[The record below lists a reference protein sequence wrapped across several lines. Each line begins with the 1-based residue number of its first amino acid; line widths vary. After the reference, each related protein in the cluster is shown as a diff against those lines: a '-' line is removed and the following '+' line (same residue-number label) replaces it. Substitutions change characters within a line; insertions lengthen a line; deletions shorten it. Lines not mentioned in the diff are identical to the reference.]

1 MYHASAHQFD
11 FPDYDA
17 LVANITNHDN
27 GRLGRWVAT
36 TADWIKGFGGHVY
49 TMEISGTVM
58 DLPLAQLKKWAD
70 ENLDNPDFYKHH
82 RQELLLQGI
91 DYLQLIEADG
101 HSAMGV
107 V

>member
-27 GRLGRWVAT
+27 GRLGLWVAT

-49 TMEISGTVM
+49 TMEISGTVAWRKQ
-58 DLPLAQLKKWAD
+58 DTNLAVRYYQQFLSNGVAQTRQDTLAAERLKQLQRGAD
-70 ENLDNPDFYKHH
+70 SK
-82 RQELLLQGI
+82 R
-91 DYLQLIEADG
+91 
-101 HSAMGV
+101 
-107 V
+107 